1 LICSLGETKMAILY
15 DIEGTEI
22 YAGRGKYSRRARSMI
37 ADRIAYKHNDEGNLV
52 VHVPDNQPAPSSRPS
67 TLEQDAHKLKRD
79 AQRLGQQLG
88 LGLDELEVR
97 RETPEGVLIAHL
109 KQMTPALVAGIDSEQ
124 AAKIMQTLSY
134 WMLQRDINVY
144 EHEELVNNLHQL
156 INGMRA
162 PTQGASL
169 LNRDDSLIREN
180 GVNVFPGTPT
190 SSIYN
195 ELWVHA
201 FLPPN
206 GHHCRPSVT
215 RADEDNNVDVHSEG
229 RTWFE
234 PALQAGPEFVCEN
247 LHQASNLSAL
257 RLGRHGII
265 RVFLPYNSQRNFM
278 EEDFSN
284 RMNERHP
291 HHERE
296 ISPDNEPWSH
306 CLQRFIDACTAI
318 KNNGVRSDLRL
329 FIHRGSETPQ
339 EVIL

>member
-1 LICSLGETKMAILY
+1 MAILY

-22 YAGRGKYSRRARSMI
+22 YAGRGKYSRRARIMI
-37 ADRIAYKHNDEGNLV
+37 DERVAYKRDDEGNLV
-52 VHVPDNQPAPSSRPS
+52 VHVPENQPAPSSRPS
-67 TLEQDAHKLKRD
+67 TLDEDVHTLKRD

-97 RETPEGVLIAHL
+97 RDTPEGVLIAHL
-109 KQMTPALVAGIDSEQ
+109 KQITPALVAGLDSEQ
-124 AAKIMQTLSY
+124 AAKLMQTMTH
-134 WMLQRDINVY
+134 WMLRRGLNVH

-162 PTQGASL
+162 PAQGASL
-169 LNRDDSLIREN
+169 LNRDDSLVRED
-180 GVNVFPGTPT
+180 GVNIYPGTPT
-190 SSIYN
+190 SNVYN

-206 GHHCRPSVT
+206 DHHCRPSVT
-215 RADEDNNVDVHSEG
+215 RADDQHVDVHSEG
-229 RTWFE
+229 QTWFE
-234 PALQAGPEFVCEN
+234 PALHAGPEFVCEN
-247 LHQASNLSAL
+247 LHRVSNL
-257 RLGRHGII
+257 RTFRQGRHGII

-284 RMNERHP
+284 RMNDRH
-291 HHERE
+291 HMHEQE

-306 CLQRFIDACTAI
+306 CLQRFVDACAAI

>member
-1 LICSLGETKMAILY
+1 MAILY

-37 ADRIAYKHNDEGNLV
+37 EDRVAYKRDDEGNLV
-52 VHVPDNQPAPSSRPS
+52 VHVPENQPITSSRSS
-67 TLEQDAHKLKRD
+67 TLDEDAHKLKRD

-109 KQMTPALVAGIDSEQ
+109 KQMTPALVAGLDSEQ
-124 AAKIMQTLSY
+124 AAKLMQTFTH

-162 PTQGASL
+162 PAQGASL
-169 LNRDDSLIREN
+169 LNRDDSLVRED
-180 GVNVFPGTPT
+180 GVNVFPGIPT
-190 SSIYN
+190 SNVYN

-215 RADEDNNVDVHSEG
+215 RADGDHHVDVHSEG

-247 LHQASNLSAL
+247 LHLASNLPAF
-257 RLGRHGII
+257 RQGRHGII

-278 EEDFSN
+278 EENISDRIN
-284 RMNERHP
+284 DRH
-291 HHERE
+291 HMHEQE

-306 CLQRFIDACTAI
+306 CLQRFVDACAAI
-318 KNNGVRSDLRL
+318 KNNGVRSNLRL

>member
-1 LICSLGETKMAILY
+1 MAILY

-37 ADRIAYKHNDEGNLV
+37 EDRVAYKRDDEGNLV
-52 VHVPDNQPAPSSRPS
+52 VHVPENQPAPSSRPS
-67 TLEQDAHKLKRD
+67 TLDEDVHTLKRD

-97 RETPEGVLIAHL
+97 RDTPEGVLIAHL
-109 KQMTPALVAGIDSEQ
+109 KQMTPALVAGLDSEQ
-124 AAKIMQTLSY
+124 AAKLMQIMTH
-134 WMLQRDINVY
+134 WMLRRGLNVH

-162 PTQGASL
+162 PAQGASL
-169 LNRDDSLIREN
+169 LNRDDSLVRED
-180 GVNVFPGTPT
+180 GVNVYPGTPT
-190 SSIYN
+190 SNVYN

-206 GHHCRPSVT
+206 DHHCRPSVT
-215 RADEDNNVDVHSEG
+215 RADDNQHVDVHSEG
-229 RTWFE
+229 QTWFE
-234 PALQAGPEFVCEN
+234 PALHAGPEFVCEN
-247 LHQASNLSAL
+247 LHRVSNLL
-257 RLGRHGII
+257 TFRQGRHGII

-278 EEDFSN
+278 EENFSN
-284 RMNERHP
+284 RMNDRHP
-291 HHERE
+291 LHERE

-306 CLQRFIDACTAI
+306 CLQRFVDACAAI

>member
-1 LICSLGETKMAILY
+1 MAILY

-37 ADRIAYKHNDEGNLV
+37 EDRVAYKHDDGGNLV
-52 VHVPDNQPAPSSRPS
+52 VHVPENQPITSSRSS
-67 TLEQDAHKLKRD
+67 TLDEDAHKLKRD

-109 KQMTPALVAGIDSEQ
+109 KQMTPALVAGLDSEQ
-124 AAKIMQTLSY
+124 AAKLMQTFTH

-162 PTQGASL
+162 PAQGASL
-169 LNRDDSLIREN
+169 LNRDDSLVRED
-180 GVNVFPGTPT
+180 GVNVYPGTPT
-190 SSIYN
+190 SNVYN
-195 ELWVHA
+195 ELWIHA

-206 GHHCRPSVT
+206 DHHCRPSVT
-215 RADEDNNVDVHSEG
+215 RADDNQHVDVHSEG
-229 RTWFE
+229 QTWFE
-234 PALQAGPEFVCEN
+234 PALHAGPEFVCEN
-247 LHQASNLSAL
+247 LHRVSNL
-257 RLGRHGII
+257 RTFRQGRHGII
-265 RVFLPYNSQRNFM
+265 RIFLPYNSQRNFM
-278 EEDFSN
+278 EENFSD
-284 RMNERHP
+284 RMNDRHP
-291 HHERE
+291 LHERE

-306 CLQRFIDACTAI
+306 CLQRFVDACAAI
-318 KNNGVRSDLRL
+318 KNNGVRSNLRL

>member
-1 LICSLGETKMAILY
+1 MAILY

-37 ADRIAYKHNDEGNLV
+37 QDRVAYKHNDEGNLV
-52 VHVPDNQPAPSSRPS
+52 VHVPDNQPTASIRTS
-67 TLEQDAHKLKRD
+67 TLDEDAHKLKRD

-88 LGLDELEVR
+88 FGLDELEVR

-109 KQMTPALVAGIDSEQ
+109 KQMTPALVAGLDSEQ
-124 AAKIMQTLSY
+124 AAKLMQTLSH
-134 WMLQRDINVY
+134 WMLRRGLNVH

-156 INGMRA
+156 INDMRA
-162 PTQGASL
+162 PAQGASL
-169 LNRDDSLIREN
+169 LNRDDSLVRED

-190 SSIYN
+190 SNIYN
-195 ELWVHA
+195 ELWIHA

-215 RADEDNNVDVHSEG
+215 RADGDHHVDVHSEG

-247 LHQASNLSAL
+247 LHLASNLPAF
-257 RLGRHGII
+257 RQGRHGII

-278 EEDFSN
+278 EENFSD

-291 HHERE
+291 LHERE

-306 CLQRFIDACTAI
+306 CLQRFVDACAAI

>member
-1 LICSLGETKMAILY
+1 MAILY

-22 YAGRGKYSRRARSMI
+22 YAGRGKYSRRARTMI
-37 ADRIAYKHNDEGNLV
+37 EQRNAYKHNDEGNLV
-52 VHVPDNQPAPSSRPS
+52 VHVPDNQPTASIRTS
-67 TLEQDAHKLKRD
+67 TLDEDAHKLKRD

-97 RETPEGVLIAHL
+97 RETPEGILIAHL
-109 KQMTPALVAGIDSEQ
+109 KQMTPALVAGLDSEQ
-124 AAKIMQTLSY
+124 AAKLMQTFTH

-162 PTQGASL
+162 PAQGASL
-169 LNRDDSLIREN
+169 LNRDDSLVRED

-195 ELWVHA
+195 ELWIHA

-206 GHHCRPSVT
+206 GHHCRPSVI
-215 RADEDNNVDVHSEG
+215 RAEGDQHVDVQSEG

-234 PALQAGPEFVCEN
+234 PALHAGPEFVCEN
-247 LHQASNLSAL
+247 LHLASNLPAF
-257 RLGRHGII
+257 RQGRHGII

-278 EEDFSN
+278 EDDFSN

-291 HHERE
+291 LHERE

-306 CLQRFIDACTAI
+306 CLQRFVDACAAI